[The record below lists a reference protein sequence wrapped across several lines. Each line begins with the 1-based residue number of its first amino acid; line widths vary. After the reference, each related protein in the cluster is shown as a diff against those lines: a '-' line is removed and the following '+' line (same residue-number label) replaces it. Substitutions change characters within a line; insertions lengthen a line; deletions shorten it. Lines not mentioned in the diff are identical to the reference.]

1 VSTAPEFQWDDA
13 NRHHLASHDVTPEE
27 AEQAILDHH
36 AVLLEIQ
43 IGGDE
48 ERTKALGM
56 TATGRILA
64 VVFTLRGDAIRPITA
79 YPATTRLQ
87 EVYLK
92 RRGT

>member
-1 VSTAPEFQWDDA
+1 VATAPGFQWDDG
-13 NRHHLASHDVTPEE
+13 NRHNPASPDVTPGE

-64 VVFTLRGDAIRPITA
+64 VVLDLGEGR
-79 YPATTRLQ
+79 
-87 EVYLK
+87 
-92 RRGT
+92 